1 MKNLID
7 RLEVSRN
14 EDAQSYASVV
24 KDDSLRSSPSSVQS
38 YNGSVLSVDLSESI
52 EENGTNAVECNDKAT
67 AAAIQVVK
75 GATKRKLP
83 SKAAAPKLHK
93 KMKVSF
99 AALNLEHRQHA
110 ISTVQEASAAPT
122 RVGSREVI
130 LTERLGDFYT
140 GTKRITSLAL
150 NKRVSSTTST
160 AVASSSSTGVIDFD
174 ASIHDNSSDEMNDVQ
189 DYSQKQHDH
198 VPFPQPTVNWES
210 SRRHSKVASLQ
221 DKDHAALTRKA
232 VDDTDI
238 SDASSN
244 DSAIGYALPTTGS
257 SSTPA
262 HLRFTAQE
270 TSYLQKGS
278 SGALFYAHVKS
289 VDDMLGEVYIA
300 PTPHTG
306 SVLAGTTLLQ
316 RARTV
321 PPVNHGKHVLSTA
334 EQSFC
339 RSQQAR
345 FYTWWQKIFIRNRT
359 YKHSSQ
365 TCCDGQST
373 CMFVWC

>member
-1 MKNLID
+1 
-7 RLEVSRN
+7 
-14 EDAQSYASVV
+14 
-24 KDDSLRSSPSSVQS
+24 
-38 YNGSVLSVDLSESI
+38 
-52 EENGTNAVECNDKAT
+52 
-67 AAAIQVVK
+67 
-75 GATKRKLP
+75 
-83 SKAAAPKLHK
+83 
-93 KMKVSF
+93 
-99 AALNLEHRQHA
+99 
-110 ISTVQEASAAPT
+110 
-122 RVGSREVI
+122 
-130 LTERLGDFYT
+130 
-140 GTKRITSLAL
+140 
-150 NKRVSSTTST
+150 
-160 AVASSSSTGVIDFD
+160 VIDFD
-174 ASIHDNSSDEMNDVQ
+174 ASIDDNSSDEMNVVKS
-189 DYSQKQHDH
+189 YTPQHDD
-198 VPFPQPTVNWES
+198 VLFPKQTVNRES
-210 SRRHSKVASLQ
+210 LRQHSKVASLQ

-244 DSAIGYALPTTGS
+244 DSAIGYALPTTGA

-300 PTPHTG
+300 PSPHTG

-345 FYTWWQKIFIRNRT
+345 WQLLYLVAKDFHQKPDIQAFKSDMLRWPVNMHVRLVLMAGAFTNAIWPFDSSYEEDKQKFWIALTEHGVSTFDSLYAAFGTVPFSAVTLEYLLLLPIPAIIAYLVHHRVSLTKTPWFDDNGLPLHEVHDNIRALHRLPA
-359 YKHSSQ
+359 
-365 TCCDGQST
+365 
-373 CMFVWC
+373 